1 MIDKTTEGV
10 TAEPAEV
17 QAVLQSLCG
26 YHLAERDAVYRYT
39 MLTQE
44 QVLYDAL
51 VQAIRRERG
60 RALADLVAAGH
71 TAAQVAAMTNL
82 GTRQRVRRLIA
93 LANAPGPRD
102 VEEKREVEERREFDE
117 KLAAVE
123 ATLDE
128 VVSGLV
134 PVGDT
139 PPPVPAQRAPF
150 EDVQVEGSGWRGT
163 RQTGAA

>member
-1 MIDKTTEGV
+1 MIDKTTEGMA
-10 TAEPAEV
+10 AEPAEV

-26 YHLAERDAVYRYT
+26 YHLSERDAAYRYSV
-39 MLTQE
+39 LTRE

-82 GTRQRVRRLIA
+82 GTRQRVQRLIA
-93 LANAPGPRD
+93 LASVG
-102 VEEKREVEERREFDE
+102 DE
-117 KLAAVE
+117 PPPISRHFEDKFAAVE

-128 VVSGLV
+128 VLSGVL
-134 PVGDT
+134 PVVDPT
-139 PPPVPAQRAPF
+139 PPVPAQRQPF
-150 EDVQVEGSGWRGT
+150 EDVQVNESRWGRA